1 MVDEVLQV
9 QEILVRPL
17 GSQLRRAKRITEAA
31 ILGDGTIAIVLDPI
45 ELIQEA
51 IRTELSTPH
60 TELRDAVL
68 GRVLVVEDS
77 VTSRMF
83 LANILEQR
91 GHEVMTARDG
101 MEAFA
106 MLKEDKFD
114 MVVSYV
120 DMPRMNGFTLTEKIR
135 ADSRLAYLPVVLV
148 TSLDSKEDRAHGIA
162 VGADV
167 YMEKSGFEKER
178 FLSVIHELLQGDY

>member
-1 MVDEVLQV
+1 MVDEVLRV
-9 QEILVRPL
+9 QEIVVRPL
-17 GSQLRRAKRITEAA
+17 GSQLRRVKRITGAA

-51 IRTELSTPH
+51 VRTELSAPH